1 MSQRAAWMTSCTASS
16 IVMKYRLTSGWV
28 TVIGPPAFICAR
40 KVVKTDPRLPSTLP
54 NRTLRYVPLV
64 PSAALIRDLNELDLK
79 LYEYV
84 QSEFL
89 NPKIEQLG
97 SVLRRDIRA
106 FDIANRVAAPLSGA
120 FALRSALR
128 RRVQRLKRPT

>member
-1 MSQRAAWMTSCTASS
+1 M
-16 IVMKYRLTSGWV
+16 V
-28 TVIGPPAFICAR
+28 TGPPRLICALSNGIR
-40 KVVKTDPRLPSTLP
+40 LPLLPSTLP

>member
-1 MSQRAAWMTSCTASS
+1 MSQP
-16 IVMKYRLTSGWV
+16 V
-28 TVIGPPAFICAR
+28 GPAQLSHNAGSVEAISQTER
-40 KVVKTDPRLPSTLP
+40 
-54 NRTLRYVPLV
+54 
-64 PSAALIRDLNELDLK
+64 ALIRDLNELDLK